1 MNENAQPVGLDNG
14 NDSTKAFAGE
24 NASIAFPSAVAS
36 AGSITAGASVR
47 IKPSYKDSDGEY
59 LVGED
64 AIRYGK
70 PTHPALDSSRYHG
83 REYRVTGM
91 YALQK
96 LGVRSAD
103 VVCGLPIGHL
113 HTPNMRENV
122 VRTMMAWSA
131 ANPDIRIHRVRIL
144 PEPSGAYFDKAL
156 DWNGRIVNN
165 LNEVDVGIV
174 DVGGHTIDI
183 AEIRRGAA
191 STHHV
196 CRSEGMIHAC
206 TPMLNQ
212 LKERYPDTP
221 FKIQQMPEVMRTM
234 TVKAFGKSH
243 NVEPLVRQAKKMVIE
258 SVKAGIKTMWP
269 EGTGHLHCILLT
281 GGPAPLL
288 IDDLIKAY
296 PHMEVTK
303 DPQFANARGFY
314 KFAVAK
320 R

>member
-24 NASIAFPSAVAS
+24 DLCISFPSAVAPAS
-36 AGSITAGASVR
+36 SVTGGASVR
-47 IKPSYKDSDGEY
+47 IKPSYKDTEGEY

-70 PTHPALDSSRYHG
+70 PAHPALDSSRYHG

-96 LGVRSAD
+96 LGVRSAFI
-103 VVCGLPIGHL
+103 VCGLPIGHL
-113 HTPNMRENV
+113 HTPGMRERV
-122 VRTMMAWSA
+122 ERTVLDWSKS
-131 ANPDIRIHRVRIL
+131 NQNIRIRNVRIL

-191 STHHV
+191 SAHHV

-234 TVKAFGKSH
+234 AVKAFGKTH
-243 NVEPLVRQAKKMVIE
+243 NVETLVRQAKKVVIE

-269 EGTGHLHCILLT
+269 DGTGHLHCILLT

-288 IDDLIKAY
+288 IEDLAKVF
-296 PHMEVTK
+296 PHMEAAA
-303 DPQFANARGFY
+303 DPQLANARGFY